1 MESKVIK
8 VFYGEDLLPYKDSA
22 REVHYPITGSTFA
35 CSNKTN
41 TIRFYVDQI
50 GGTVGVSWVVVS
62 KLPNG
67 TLGYEPVS
75 NVGTDSEIG
84 ENYIEFELSSYYTQY
99 KGVVKLALRGY
110 NGNIAFDEASG
121 GVYTISGTPLI
132 EVSGTIDVA
141 INYSPFVNTGTEIL
155 PTDVDRILAAL
166 SGYTPIGNS
175 IVVVQTKPNA
185 SSLTNFDNGQLF
197 YVKNEKSFYL
207 LNNSQLYPYL
217 IGDLSGNDLSNY
229 GLLTISYLNAYVTY
243 GAWFSGYNSPYGGST
258 PLYPNALYF
267 IRIKQTGS
275 VYKTEYFAFTEQ
287 QSVVYGYVEDDGSST
302 LYNVINNSSSV
313 KGVLASEGW
322 TEDKIAEELLNY
334 YTKEELDSL
343 IIDIGNNNSGTFSDE
358 EIEII
363 KNHNNVILIH
373 NGISYYQSESHTAA
387 AKLYIRNALVEANT
401 VYYKPIVSSSIN
413 VSINIK
419 RWTYTNRSIDV
430 YSKQNVDDLLAG
442 LKQNEFQDVDTT
454 TYPTLEDF
462 LDSEGEEGYIYL
474 YPIDVNDLTQ
484 GYYQYIWENNEWRSI
499 GTTQINLDNYV
510 TLSGSPQTI
519 TTQKTFSGKAIFND
533 ANLYN
538 GYLTTNSKNYFTRVG
553 VTTGQYVTY
562 KLPYNYSDV
571 GAQTY
576 TLETQEHVA
585 SNYVPTSRTIAG
597 IDLQDNVSS
606 QELTDALVFATDSD
620 IDNLFV

>member
-185 SSLTNFDNGQLF
+185 SSLSNFDNGQLF

-243 GAWFSGYNSPYGGST
+243 GAWFSGYNSTYGGST

-267 IRIKQTGS
+267 IRIKQTGGI
-275 VYKTEYFAFTEQ
+275 YKTEYFAFTEQ
-287 QSVVYGYVEDDGSST
+287 QSVIYGYLEDDGSST

-343 IIDIGNNNSGTFSDE
+343 IIDTGNNNSGTLSADE
-358 EIEII
+358 LDVV
-363 KNHNNVILIH
+363 KNHNNVILLH
-373 NGISYYQSESHTAA
+373 GGSSYYQVQEVSVYKVY
-387 AKLYIRNALVEANT
+387 AKITTSSPQQTN
-401 VYYKPIVSSSIN
+401 YKTLNSGRIIVLLSSGN
-413 VSINIK
+413 WN
-419 RWTYTNRSIDV
+419 YDNLEFDV
-430 YSKQNVDDLLAG
+430 YTKANVDTLISNLR
-442 LKQNEFQDVDTT
+442 QNEFQDVDTT

-571 GAQTY
+571 GSQTY

>member
-75 NVGTDSEIG
+75 NVGTDSELG

-110 NGNIAFDEASG
+110 NGNIAFNEGSDGSD

-175 IVVVQTKPNA
+175 IVVVQTKPN
-185 SSLTNFDNGQLF
+185 SSTLSNFDNGQLF
-197 YVKNEKSFYL
+197 YVKNEKVYYL

-217 IGDLSGNDLSNY
+217 IGDLSGNDLSTY
-229 GLLTISYLNAYVTY
+229 GLLTISYLYAYVTN
-243 GAWFSGYNSPYGGST
+243 GAWFSGYNSTYGGST

-267 IRIKQTGS
+267 IRIKQTGG
-275 VYKTEYFAFTEQ
+275 VYRTEYFAFTEQ
-287 QSVVYGYVEDDGSST
+287 QSVVYGYLEDDGSST

-313 KGVLASEGW
+313 KGVLASQGW

-334 YTKEELDSL
+334 YTK
-343 IIDIGNNNSGTFSDE
+343 T
-358 EIEII
+358 
-363 KNHNNVILIH
+363 
-373 NGISYYQSESHTAA
+373 
-387 AKLYIRNALVEANT
+387 
-401 VYYKPIVSSSIN
+401 
-413 VSINIK
+413 
-419 RWTYTNRSIDV
+419 
-430 YSKQNVDDLLAG
+430 NVDDLLTG
-442 LKQNEFQDVDTT
+442 LRQNEFQDVDTT

-585 SNYVPTSRTIAG
+585 SNYVSTSRTIAG